1 MKSLLFFIQLVLTVT
16 FIYPQEYI
24 LNFKNDSTLDYNIK
38 KFDDYKDL
46 ILSIEDSLVSLKKQ
60 GNIDAQVKSLI
71 QIDSFNYEVIIKK
84 NEKIKYVKITRK
96 IDLSD
101 DIIEILNMYTL
112 ENGLI
117 NFNEIDIIIK
127 KISEKLSKNGYP
139 FAKVGFKNHSF
150 LENYTVESEIM
161 INYGSRRYLNDIV
174 VKGYEYFP
182 KNILKN
188 IFWLKNNKPLDIE
201 KIIIQSNQIDDKKF
215 ARNTREPEILFK
227 RDSTFLYLYLEKIKR
242 NSFDGF
248 ITFDS
253 DENSGK
259 IDLQGYAKI
268 NLLNTFN
275 KGEKINFNFKSQKN
289 QDRELNSN
297 IYFPFFLGSALNF
310 EYGLNLIQKDSM
322 FTSTE
327 QLFNTDINFGKIRS
341 GLGFQNN
348 KSDSY
353 GEIEFVENFQSK
365 LFNVF
370 SDYTILDK
378 NDNLIPE
385 LFSFSARF
393 GMGNKTQLGNK
404 TSVNKYKLEIRKK
417 FNLSGKFKLQTSI
430 TKEQINSTDIVS
442 NELLRFGG
450 TNSINGFDDNSIFT
464 NKYDL
469 LNSNLF
475 YYLNNT
481 IYIYTIFDLANYDN
495 SILRIEQK
503 IYSGGFG
510 FSSITEKGVISINY
524 SKGNNWGNSFNLKNA
539 KINVTFLT
547 FF

>member
-1 MKSLLFFIQLVLTVT
+1 MKSLLFFIQLLLTVS
-16 FIYPQEYI
+16 FIYPQEYL
-24 LNFKNDSTLDYNIK
+24 LNFKNDSKLDYNIK
-38 KFDDYKDL
+38 KFDSYKDL
-46 ILSIEDSLVSLKKQ
+46 ILSIEDSLISLKKQ

-71 QIDSFNYEVIIKK
+71 QIDPFTYEVIIEK
-84 NEKIKYVKITRK
+84 NDQIKYVKINRK
-96 IDLSD
+96 TDLSD
-101 DIIEILNMYTL
+101 DIIEILNIHSL

-117 NFNEIDIIIK
+117 NFNEIDIITK

-139 FAKVGFKNHSF
+139 FAKVGFKNHKF
-150 LENYTVESEIM
+150 LENFTVESEI
-161 INYGSRRYLNDIV
+161 IISYGSRRYLNDII

-188 IFWLKNNKPLDIE
+188 IFGLKNNKPLDID
-201 KIIIQSNQIDDKKF
+201 KAIIQSNQIDDTKF
-215 ARNTREPEILFK
+215 AKNSREPEILFK
-227 RDSTFLYLYLEKIKR
+227 KDSTFLYLYLEKIKR

-297 IYFPFFLGSALNF
+297 IYFPFFLGSPLNF

-322 FTSTE
+322 FSSTE
-327 QLFNTDINFGKIRS
+327 QQINIDMNFGKIRS

-365 LFNVF
+365 LFNIF

-385 LFSFSARF
+385 LFTFSARF
-393 GMGNKTQLGNK
+393 GKGNKTQLGNK
-404 TSVNKYKLEIRKK
+404 TSINKYKLEIGKK
-417 FNLSGKFKLQTSI
+417 FNLSSKFKLETSI
-430 TKEQINSTDIVS
+430 TKEQINSTEIVN

-464 NKYDL
+464 NKYYL
-469 LNSNLF
+469 INTNLY
-475 YYLNNT
+475 YYLNNNV
-481 IYIYTIFDLANYDN
+481 YIYTIFDVANYDN

-510 FSSITEKGVISINY
+510 FSSITENGIISINY

-539 KINVTFLT
+539 KLNVTFLT

>member
-1 MKSLLFFIQLVLTVT
+1 MKSLLFFIQLLLTVS
-16 FIYPQEYI
+16 FIYPQEYL
-24 LNFKNDSTLDYNIK
+24 LNFKNDSKLDYNIK
-38 KFDDYKDL
+38 KFDSYKDL
-46 ILSIEDSLVSLKKQ
+46 ILSIEDSLISLKKQ

-71 QIDSFNYEVIIKK
+71 QIDSFNYEVIIEK
-84 NEKIKYVKITRK
+84 NDQIKYIKITRK
-96 IDLSD
+96 TDLSD
-101 DIIEILNMYTL
+101 DIIEILNTHSL

-117 NFNEIDIIIK
+117 HFNEIDIIIK

-139 FAKVGFKNHSF
+139 FAKVGFKNHKF
-150 LENYTVESEIM
+150 LENYAIESDI
-161 INYGSRRYLNDIV
+161 IISYGSRRYLNDIV

-188 IFWLKNNKPLDIE
+188 IFGLKKNKPLDID
-201 KIIIQSNQIDDKKF
+201 KAIIKSNQIDDTKF
-215 ARNTREPEILFK
+215 ARNSREPEILFK
-227 RDSTFLYLYLEKIKR
+227 KDSTFLYLYLEKIKR

-268 NLLNTFN
+268 NLVNTFN

-297 IYFPFFLGSALNF
+297 IYFPFFLGSPLNF

-327 QLFNTDINFGKIRS
+327 QLINIDMNFGKIRS

-348 KSDSY
+348 KSDPY
-353 GEIEFVENFQSK
+353 NEIEFVENFQSK
-365 LFNVF
+365 LFNIF
-370 SDYTILDK
+370 TDYTILDK

-385 LFSFSARF
+385 LFTISARF
-393 GMGNKTQLGNK
+393 GKGNKTQLGNK
-404 TSVNKYKLEIRKK
+404 TSVNKYKLEIGKK
-417 FNLSGKFKLQTSI
+417 FNLSSKFKLETSI
-430 TKEQINSTDIVS
+430 TKEQINSTDIVN

-450 TNSINGFDDNSIFT
+450 ANSINGFDDNSIFT
-464 NKYDL
+464 NKYYL
-469 LNSNLF
+469 LNSNLY

-481 IYIYTIFDLANYDN
+481 IFIYTIFDVANYDN
-495 SILRIEQK
+495 SILSIEQK

-510 FSSITEKGVISINY
+510 FSSITENGIISINY

-539 KINVTFLT
+539 KLNVTFLT

>member
-1 MKSLLFFIQLVLTVT
+1 VLTVT

>member
-1 MKSLLFFIQLVLTVT
+1 VLTVT

-161 INYGSRRYLNDIV
+161 INYGSRRYLNDVV

-442 NELLRFGG
+442 NELLRIGG